1 MIVLVT
7 QFLTEKIQVTCF
19 LYEREETNEIKT
31 NKTDDETYSD
41 GVWIKK
47 KKNKKRENIVTCFSA
62 STGGRLTPNPLA

>member
-47 KKNKKRENIVTCFSA
+47 KKTRKERT
-62 STGGRLTPNPLA
+62 